1 MGAVAYL
8 SFAGFYTAVLAR
20 NGAGTGALAVLKNR
34 EVLDSSAAARAMGI
48 VPGIASSEARY
59 AARGGQV
66 KFIDHKPEDYT
77 EAARRWLDVCA
88 EYTSVIEPVEPHCAY
103 LDLQALPS
111 AHEVAEPLAADL
123 FEAVRICPK
132 VSVAGTKLVARVA
145 GRALMPGQDASFF
158 SSLPIES
165 LWPVAMEHRKRLRFL
180 GYRTI
185 GEVAKLPSSL
195 MTKQFGKDGLLILRW
210 AMGIDEA
217 RVRALYPP
225 EEVGAKFY
233 FPQPAKNDAEIE
245 AALQCLAQELSSKL
259 AARDAQTRKLAL
271 RVVFERREDFAERTF
286 NRPMRS
292 AGALLT
298 GIRLTLRKVPLKE
311 DVSGLFVDLIHEP
324 ATDAQYAMEVDKEGS
339 DATPAME
346 RLKETFGANAV
357 YSANQVV
364 TPRRRLLLRAYEGET

>member
-20 NGAGTGALAVLKNR
+20 NGAGSGALAVIRNR
-34 EVLDSSAAARAMGI
+34 EVLDSSAPARAMGI

-66 KFIDHKPEDYT
+66 KFVDYKSEDYA
-77 EAARRWLDVCA
+77 EAAKSWLDVCA
-88 EYTSVIEPVEPHCAY
+88 EYTSVIEPLDPNCAY

-123 FEAVRICPK
+123 FQAVKICPQ

-145 GRALMPGQDASFF
+145 GRALLPGQDASFF
-158 SSLPIES
+158 SALPIEA
-165 LWPVAMEHRKRLRFL
+165 LWPASLEQRKRLRFL

-195 MTKQFGKDGLLILRW
+195 LTKQFGSDGLLILRW
-210 AMGIDEA
+210 AMGIDET
-217 RVRALYPP
+217 RVKSLYPP

-245 AALQCLAQELSSKL
+245 AGLQRIAHELSAKL
-259 AARDAQTRKLAL
+259 SSRDAQTRKVTL
-271 RVVFERREDFAERTF
+271 RVVFEKREEISSRTF

-298 GIRLTLRKVPLKE
+298 GIRLTLRKVTLKE
-311 DVSGLFVDLIHEP
+311 DVYALYVDLIHEP
-324 ATDAQYAMEVDKEGS
+324 ASDAQYAMEVDKS
-339 DATPAME
+339 SADATPAME
-346 RLKETFGANAV
+346 RLKETFGVNAV
-357 YSANQVV
+357 YSANQVE
-364 TPRRRLLLRAYEGET
+364 TPRRRLLLRAYEGDM